1 MNLAEKVST
10 CEGRTAIERD
20 RVTKE
25 QSAMKKSL
33 RSGIKGLRDLLNQ
46 KQNELMEV
54 VREGRFCGPQPL
66 IWQDCFSV
74 QRCPSPY
81 WSWQHWFVAAST
93 HSWPQQAWSTGQ
105 RAPCLG
111 KGQHVGGSG
120 GSPEPPKHLG

>member
-1 MNLAEKVST
+1 MAEKVST

-54 VREGRFCGPQPL
+54 VREEEKSKLEHMTTVGHQLAGLRKELADLAPRWLMPSKLSGR
-66 IWQDCFSV
+66 IA
-74 QRCPSPY
+74 RC
-81 WSWQHWFVAAST
+81 
-93 HSWPQQAWSTGQ
+93 
-105 RAPCLG
+105 
-111 KGQHVGGSG
+111 
-120 GSPEPPKHLG
+120 